1 MNEII
6 KKLRVSDYV
15 FEIDGKDIYNC
26 VVKYSITENMMI
38 HYSDG
43 HIEEEYNPVIVLEIQ
58 GNDLNKNEAW
68 ICFELNLGL
77 KELNK
82 YSSIPTNIIDKVSKS
97 ESFIKRPNEENSTF
111 LDFEIPMNK
120 VDDMYKNISSVW
132 VSKLD
137 ENIFIFKVC
146 IPSERMFS
154 YFIVDFN

>member
-26 VVKYSITENMMI
+26 VVKYSITENMMV
-38 HYSDG
+38 HYNDG
-43 HIEEEYNPVIVLEIQ
+43 SLEEVYKPVINLEIQ